1 MSSNYLRTLSLTAEP
16 LRLDH
21 LSFLVSLHSD
31 ATTMATNGG
40 IRTPQQTE
48 QYLEINQRHWREHG
62 FGLWIFRDPATG
74 EPVGRGGPRYVILEG
89 RREVEVAY
97 TVQACFWGR
106 GYATEMG
113 RLSLD
118 VAAKRGLGNL
128 VAFTLPE
135 NKQSRRVTEKIGFMY
150 DREILHLGLTMVLY
164 RRNGESRP

>member
-1 MSSNYLRTLSLTAEP
+1 MSSDYLRTPSLVAEP

-21 LSFLVSLHSD
+21 LAFLVSLHSD

-48 QYLEINQRHWREHG
+48 QYLEINLRHWREHG
-62 FGLWIFRDPATG
+62 FGLWIFRDQATG
-74 EPVGRGGPRYVILEG
+74 EPVGRGGPRYVILED

-97 TVQACFWGR
+97 TVHACFWGR

-113 RLSLD
+113 RLSLA
-118 VAAKRGLGNL
+118 VAAKHGLVNL

-135 NKQSRRVTEKIGFMY
+135 NKRSRRVMEKIGFKY
-150 DREILHLGLTMVLY
+150 GREILHLGLTMVLY
-164 RRNGESRP
+164 AQNVTSEA